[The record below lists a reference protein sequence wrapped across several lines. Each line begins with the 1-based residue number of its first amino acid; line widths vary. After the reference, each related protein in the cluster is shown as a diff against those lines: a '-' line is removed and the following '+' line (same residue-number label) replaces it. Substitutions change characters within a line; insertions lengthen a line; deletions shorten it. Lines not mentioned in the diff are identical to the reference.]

1 MATIQAQMGRLSQG
15 GYLNPHLTRAH
26 YDFAWVPMPF
36 ATLATASVGGATLTT
51 HWPVEANGR
60 AISGQPARAF
70 VDDFYD
76 RVHVSPQ
83 ALDLG
88 NVVSTQTSTV
98 RVWNAY
104 RSARSLQ
111 AIAGIEEG
119 GIELTGQAA
128 TPLLFEPLQERTWY
142 VSVGTAG
149 ASVLDVTLR
158 WQFDSE
164 APGLRITGNRIVAWP
179 FVPDW
184 ADGVKETLSWL
195 TDILQSESGAEQRR
209 ALRLAPRR
217 SFEAT
222 FYLEDRE
229 RQLADL
235 ALYGWSARIWAMPIW
250 PDVQLLATAAP
261 AGALRI
267 ACSTQYLD
275 FVAGGLALLRGE
287 TPFNYEA
294 AQIAAIDATG
304 LTLQR
309 PLQSTWPRGTRLYP
323 LRNAQLQEQ
332 PDRARLT
339 DQADQ
344 MEATFLVI
352 EACEW
357 PAIMPTTQYRGY
369 PVLEQRPDEN
379 EDLTRKLQ
387 RLLLE
392 LDNDVALPR
401 RTDTAGRAFPV
412 VQHRW
417 QLEGRAQRA
426 AFRSL
431 LYALYGRQ
439 KALWIPTHGAD
450 LTLVATVTST
460 ASTLDVANVGYTRFA
475 AAAGG
480 RRDLRIELLD
490 GAVFHRRVIGA
501 TEVDQDVE
509 RLALDQVLGR
519 EVLPRQVARICWM
532 VLSRADQ
539 DDFELLHETDSEG
552 LASSAANFIGVR
564 DDEL

>member
-1 MATIQAQMGRLSQG
+1 MATIQAQHARTSLG
-15 GYLNPHLTRAH
+15 GYINPHLTTAH
-26 YDFAWVPMPF
+26 DRFAWVSIPF
-36 ATLATASVGGATLTT
+36 ATLATRLVGSAPMST

-60 AISGQPARAF
+60 AIVSQPARSF

-76 RVHVSPQ
+76 RVHVAPQ
-83 ALDLG
+83 SLDLG
-88 NVVSTQTSTV
+88 NVVSTQTTVV

-104 RSARSLQ
+104 RTASSLK
-111 AIAGIEEG
+111 AVAGLED
-119 GIELTGQAA
+119 GIELTGQGAA
-128 TPLLFEPLQERTWY
+128 PLLFQPLQERTWF

-149 ASVLDVTLR
+149 ASVLDATLR

-164 APGLRITGNRIVAWP
+164 SPGLRITGNRIVAWP

-184 ADGVKETLSWL
+184 AEGIKEKLSWL

-235 ALYGWSARIWAMPIW
+235 ALYGWSGRVWALPIW

-267 ACSTQYLD
+267 TCSTDHLD
-275 FVAGGLALLRGE
+275 FTSGGLALLRGE
-287 TPFNYEA
+287 SPFSYEA

-309 PLQSTWPRGTRLYP
+309 PLQANWPIGTRLYP
-323 LRNAQLQEQ
+323 LRSAQLAEQ
-332 PDRARLT
+332 PGRSRLT

-344 MEATFLVI
+344 MEATFLVV
-352 EACEW
+352 EPCEW
-357 PAIMPTTQYRGY
+357 PAIMPATQYRGF
-369 PVLEQRPDEN
+369 PVFEQRPDES
-379 EDLTRKLQ
+379 EDLTREIQ

-412 VQHRW
+412 VQQRW
-417 QLEGRAQRA
+417 QLEGRAQRS

-431 LYALYGRQ
+431 LYALCGRQ

-460 ASTLDVANVGYTRFA
+460 ASTLDVANVGYARFA
-475 AAAGG
+475 AAASG
-480 RRDLRIELLD
+480 RRDLRIELFD
-490 GAVFHRRVIGA
+490 GSIFHRRVIGA

-539 DDFELLHETDSEG
+539 DDFDLLHETDSEG
-552 LASSAANFIGVR
+552 LASSAVKFRGVR